1 VLLSACRTRV
11 LLSSK
16 IVNLHPGS
24 YDDVIAMKCN
34 RNGSV
39 FLSGNLDFL
48 DHR

>member
-24 YDDVIAMKCN
+24 YDDVIAMIGN
-34 RNGSV
+34 V

-48 DHR
+48 DHG